1 MVAATDFYREKM
13 GIEETKEI
21 LKNYLE
27 VLV

>member
-13 GIEETKEI
+13 RIEETKEI